1 MKCPTSA
8 GPPVSRLV
16 CICISETLFGIKGG
30 HHLILCQAAP
40 YSLCLTISLS
50 LMSLT
55 LSLSSF
61 GRFKALFRCFFFE
74 FSLLFGLFNNFPG
87 LVFRELRV
95 LPPKTLSMATTAVTF
110 PVSEF
115 SIAISLALIVSSASL
130 VALVGRE
137 SVDLIRLSTSYPCY
151 WTQYP
156 IYRRSH
162 YPAIHEHVSYC
173 AS

>member
-1 MKCPTSA
+1 LKCPTSA

-87 LVFRELRV
+87 LVFRE
-95 LPPKTLSMATTAVTF
+95 
-110 PVSEF
+110 F

-156 IYRRSH
+156 NYRRSH